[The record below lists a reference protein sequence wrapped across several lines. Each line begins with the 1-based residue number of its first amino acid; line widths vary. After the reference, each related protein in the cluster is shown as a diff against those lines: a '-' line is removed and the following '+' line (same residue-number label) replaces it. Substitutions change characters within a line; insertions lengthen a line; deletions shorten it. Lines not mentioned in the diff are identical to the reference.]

1 MSRIFDA
8 IIYTV
13 FSIGVIGL
21 TITSIRS
28 LFRRNRDIAAEIAYR
43 FMDGNNVLIRNYNLN
58 LEPFDSIEE
67 RDSYLELVSVFS
79 AVVTVFSV
87 MSFSDSVAR
96 HLSGCLREAFKP
108 SALKTF
114 DQTMV
119 VICVKHKLGQILTLN
134 GVMGFLDILLESEYD
149 FTSDERETFFLYV
162 ISIARGSVPAGF
174 EVSRDKRLSFDI

>member
-1 MSRIFDA
+1 MVVSLIVTA
-8 IIYTV
+8 IAISYLV
-13 FSIGVIGL
+13 YL
-21 TITSIRS
+21 LR
-28 LFRRNRDIAAEIAYR
+28 LAFRRSRDIAAEIAYR

-134 GVMGFLDILLESEYD
+134 GVIDFLDILLESEYD

-174 EVSRDKRLSFDI
+174 EVRRDKRLSFDI